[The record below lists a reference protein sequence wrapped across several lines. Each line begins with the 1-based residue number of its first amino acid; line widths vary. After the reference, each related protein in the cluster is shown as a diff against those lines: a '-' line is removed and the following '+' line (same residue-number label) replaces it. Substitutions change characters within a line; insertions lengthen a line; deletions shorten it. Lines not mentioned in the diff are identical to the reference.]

1 MRRLIRFVGR
11 IVILSLCLPQWVRY
25 SLFPFRP
32 KVKISIVILTW
43 NRARLLKQAIDS
55 ILNNISGTISYELI
69 VMDNGSTD
77 ETQTI
82 LQPYAGRKEIRLT
95 RLPKNGGLNSFK
107 KIFALARGEIIVAI
121 DDDVIQAPKD
131 FDITLLNYLNHFP
144 DYGYIA
150 LNVIQNEM
158 TDGARPI
165 DGDYT
170 DDVRGEYVI
179 ERGPTEAWFSA
190 FRNREYLIFRH
201 LFNLFPI
208 RFPLTQDGVMVN
220 LMISVF
226 RKKSG
231 LVKNTKC
238 LHACGPF
245 YAREYGYLAAG
256 IEKYATA
263 GILDQVEKYRQVA
276 QSAEALID
284 KQKQGPESSSS

>member
-1 MRRLIRFVGR
+1 MHRLIRLVGR
-11 IVILSLCLPQWVRY
+11 IGLLSLCSPLRVKY

-32 KVKISIVILTW
+32 KFTISIVILTW
-43 NRARLLKQAIDS
+43 NRSRLLKQALDS
-55 ILNNISGTISYELI
+55 ILNNISGTLSYELI

-77 ETQTI
+77 ETEAV
-82 LQPYAGRKEIRLT
+82 LRHYADKPQVRLI
-95 RLPKNGGLNSFK
+95 RLPKNRGLNSFK
-107 KIFALARGEIIVAI
+107 KLFSLARGEIIVAV

-131 FDITLLNYLNHFP
+131 FDRILLDYLNHFP

-158 TDGARPI
+158 TDGARPA
-165 DGDYT
+165 DGNYT

-179 ERGPTEAWFSA
+179 EQGPTGAWFSA
-190 FRNREYLIFRH
+190 FRNREYRIFRF
-201 LFNLFPI
+201 LFNLVPI
-208 RFPLTQDGVMVN
+208 QFPLTQDGIMVN

-238 LHACGPF
+238 LHACGPL
-245 YAREYGYLAAG
+245 YAREYGYLAVG
-256 IEKYATA
+256 MEKYASA

-276 QSAEALID
+276 QSAEAPID
-284 KQKQGPESSSS
+284 KHNHGPESSSS